1 VAGDQHAVPDVPRL
15 ARAGVRPARAHT
27 KTGCG
32 YDIRKRGTPAYSGM
46 NTSVLCEVVFPREGL
61 AACVTVMRLLSCM
74 RAHVSDEVAGRR
86 EGLAAC
92 IAAMRLLSCM
102 RPHAS
107 DEVAGRREGLAA
119 FVAAMRLLS
128 CMRPHVSDEVAGRR
142 EGLAAF
148 VAAMRLLS
156 CMRPHVSDEVA
167 GRREGLAGSRV
178 QHRRLRHP
186 TSKFACVPF
195 MMKAGLREESSAR
208 LPTQA
213 RRHQDSH
220 DEDSDNGSNKT

>member
-1 VAGDQHAVPDVPRL
+1 MAGDQHAVPDVPRL

-142 EGLAAF
+142 EGLA
-148 VAAMRLLS
+148 
-156 CMRPHVSDEVA
+156 
-167 GRREGLAGSRV
+167 GSRV
-178 QHRRLRHP
+178 QHRHLRHP